1 MLVLK
6 IGSTT
11 SLSTGVLWF
20 FCRLEAQLGETVVSA
35 SAGALSVLY
44 PAHGVLIMV
53 SLRLVP
59 PVTAVFIRGHSRA
72 TLSIKGPS
80 RPTGELFKRRSQ
92 SSYLIKRKRLNN
104 LLAIT
109 AFPIWDHFARST
121 LLLLGTSAV
130 LVIVHRTTE
139 TYYRCSCHGTK
150 LPPMMDKV

>member
-59 PVTAVFIRGHSRA
+59 QSLPSHSWPFASDLINQGAEQANRGVVQA
-72 TLSIKGPS
+72 PKSI
-80 RPTGELFKRRSQ
+80 
-92 SSYLIKRKRLNN
+92 
-104 LLAIT
+104 
-109 AFPIWDHFARST
+109 
-121 LLLLGTSAV
+121 
-130 LVIVHRTTE
+130 
-139 TYYRCSCHGTK
+139 
-150 LPPMMDKV
+150 